1 MGRTWF
7 CSCKISRTLELDG
20 CLVKTIKKNSHTI
33 KKRLRVVPKFRLV
46 RPCPVL
52 VGGPSPGGSGPWHTS
67 CSEGGTELLDQL
79 PPQAST
85 LELRMHRHTH
95 LKVRTAVVNDGNAV
109 VSPFGWKGRYHVV
122 SNHVKLIHISQF
134 AQTSD
139 FRNFKTFDPNR
150 RLSFVPTGDS
160 FVRRDPPKGDSHTS
174 QGLFRLGL
182 FQATP
187 QGLLE
192 QRGARG
198 VCDAH
203 VPDELESW

>member
-1 MGRTWF
+1 
-7 CSCKISRTLELDG
+7 
-20 CLVKTIKKNSHTI
+20 
-33 KKRLRVVPKFRLV
+33 
-46 RPCPVL
+46 
-52 VGGPSPGGSGPWHTS
+52 
-67 CSEGGTELLDQL
+67 
-79 PPQAST
+79 
-85 LELRMHRHTH
+85 MHRHTH

-139 FRNFKTFDPNR
+139 FRNFKPFDPNR

-174 QGLFRLGL
+174 QGLFRLWLTL
-182 FQATP
+182 FQARTP

-192 QRGARG
+192 PRDAARG
-198 VCDAH
+198 VCDATR
-203 VPDELESW
+203 VFRTSSNPGDLVTCQIRKTNGFRLFNTMVVGILRCYDVYGIPNPTREKGIPERRGETSLVSSEIPKTGASNDEHSEHMFGIYR